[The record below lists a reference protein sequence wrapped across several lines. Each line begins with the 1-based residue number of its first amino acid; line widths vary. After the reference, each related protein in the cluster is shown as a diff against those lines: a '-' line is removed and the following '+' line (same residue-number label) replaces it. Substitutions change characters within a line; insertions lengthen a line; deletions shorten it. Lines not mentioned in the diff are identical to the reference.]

1 MPTSLLTIDSR
12 DREDYDTT
20 TSNDIRIVLE
30 NSLTIKSISL
40 VFMDIPVDSQ
50 DSESIYYMTIKE
62 LGDKNVRGSRY
73 RDAAS
78 FIQIKNAPYGMRTL
92 AFENQS
98 YIQSITFPQPKTIS
112 EFNIRLRYR
121 VNAAS
126 PLVMSADYSAIF
138 RIETV

>member
-12 DREDYDTT
+12 DREDYNTT
-20 TSNDIRIVLE
+20 YSNDIRVLLE

-40 VFMDIPVDSQ
+40 IFMDIPVDSQ
-50 DSESIYYMTIKE
+50 DSESIYFMTIKE
-62 LGDKNVRGSRY
+62 LGNKNVRGSPY

-78 FIQIKNAPYGMRTL
+78 FIQIKNAPFGMRTL

-98 YIQSITFPQPKTIS
+98 YIQSITFVQPKTIS

>member
-1 MPTSLLTIDSR
+1 
-12 DREDYDTT
+12 
-20 TSNDIRIVLE
+20 
-30 NSLTIKSISL
+30 
-40 VFMDIPVDSQ
+40 MDIPVDTQ
-50 DSESIYYMTIKE
+50 DSESIYFMTIKE
-62 LGDKNVRGSRY
+62 LGDKNIRGSRY

-78 FIQIKNAPYGMRTL
+78 FIQIKNAPFGMRTL

-98 YIQSITFPQPKTIS
+98 YIQSITFAQPKTIS

-126 PLVMSADYSAIF
+126 QLVMSADYSAIF